1 MAETQRLRGDIDAGR
16 NHDKVPFPDPAAA
29 PLGTD
34 DEAAGAPA
42 GTERRA
48 MAAQPI
54 GPSSAG
60 GGTDERGRPI
70 DDKGTTV
77 PGVSFVTAVVCLLL
91 VVALGAG
98 VFAAVMMG

>member
-16 NHDKVPFPDPAAA
+16 THHNVPFPDPAAA
-29 PLGTD
+29 PLGAD

-60 GGTDERGRPI
+60 GGTDERGRPM